1 MKLLFDI
8 VCEGSSELE
17 SLDGIILLME
27 VVDQYEIKQISA
39 PGYVMKPELNLLL
52 YRYTFTD
59 NHKRWAIKN
68 NIYKSDLR
76 VRSDLISLN
85 EG

>member
-39 PGYVMKPELNLLL
+39 PDM
-52 YRYTFTD
+52 
-59 NHKRWAIKN
+59 
-68 NIYKSDLR
+68 
-76 VRSDLISLN
+76 
-85 EG
+85 